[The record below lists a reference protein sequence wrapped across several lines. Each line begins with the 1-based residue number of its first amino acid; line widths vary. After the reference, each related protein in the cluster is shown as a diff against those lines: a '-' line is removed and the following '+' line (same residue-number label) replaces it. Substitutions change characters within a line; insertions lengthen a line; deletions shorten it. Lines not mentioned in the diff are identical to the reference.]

1 MSEYKVRRWILD
13 RLGEASTWKG
23 LSILA
28 GLLGVVVAPAQL
40 EIIGGAII
48 TIVGAIET
56 LRKET

>member
-13 RLGEASTWKG
+13 RLSEASTWKG

-28 GLLGVVVAPAQL
+28 GLLGVVVAPVQL
-40 EIIGGAII
+40 QEIGGAII